1 MKITK
6 RQLRRIIRE
15 EKAKILR
22 MTESYGEPLSPPT
35 PAAAGKFAV
44 KMDAATAD
52 AVQELQTAYINL
64 EDLASGI
71 RSYPRGSETSD
82 EILMNLELV
91 KNAIHLLG
99 AVSP

>member
-22 MTESYGEPLSPPT
+22 MTESYGAPLAPPT

-44 KMDAATAD
+44 QMDDAMAD

-71 RSYPRGSETSD
+71 RAYPRGPETSD

-99 AVSP
+99 AVPP